1 MKHFASR
8 FCEMPVMTTQAV
20 GYGMGTKEFEAA
32 NCLRAF
38 WGDTAET
45 GGQGAE
51 LSCNVDDMTAED
63 MAFAMETLLKA
74 GALDVWAAPVTM
86 KKSRPGTVLT
96 VLCRE
101 GDRAEMAALLLRH
114 TTTIGVREHLCRRYT
129 LTRTQDTVDTL
140 YGPVR
145 RKTSQGYGV
154 TRSKYEYEDLARIA
168 DAQGLSL
175 AEVRALAEKA

>member
-1 MKHFASR
+1 
-8 FCEMPVMTTQAV
+8 
-20 GYGMGTKEFEAA
+20 
-32 NCLRAF
+32 
-38 WGDTAET
+38 
-45 GGQGAE
+45 
-51 LSCNVDDMTAED
+51 
-63 MAFAMETLLKA
+63 
-74 GALDVWAAPVTM
+74 M